1 MGQKMAIEQR
11 GKWVRLPFEV
21 RAEGGGVTVE
31 GYAAVFNQEANIAGI
46 FVEKIE
52 RGAFS
57 EAIGRDEVV
66 FLFNH
71 NSDTVMARTSA
82 GNLSLSEDE
91 RGLKISATLSEDD
104 PDTQRLAAKMRA
116 GNVNKMS
123 FAFLPEVEEW
133 DDSGDVPVRTIKRA
147 SLYDVSA
154 VTEPAYD
161 GTEIGLRSLETYRK
175 ENLKKAQAK
184 ANTAARYL
192 RRMKQKAQQS
202 PAFASDFRKSGPTKS
217 S

>member
-1 MGQKMAIEQR
+1 MKIEQR

-21 RAEGGGVTVE
+21 RADGGGVKVE
-31 GYAAVFNQEANIAGI
+31 GYAAVFDQEANIAGV
-46 FVEKIE
+46 FREKIE

-91 RGLKISATLSEDD
+91 RGLKISATLSDDD
-104 PDTQRLAAKMRA
+104 PDTQRLSAKMRA

-133 DDSGDVPVRTIKRA
+133 DDSGDMPVRTIKRA
-147 SLYDVSA
+147 ALYDVSA

-161 GTEIGLRSLETYRK
+161 GTEIGLRSLKKFREEKK
-175 ENLKKAQAK
+175 EHNRG
-184 ANTAARYL
+184 NARE
-192 RRMKQKAQQS
+192 RIRMKMRLH
-202 PAFASDFRKSGPTKS
+202 PAFAQEGEKAE
-217 S
+217 